1 MLSHPVVLLSNAAK
15 LGGLDTTFTL
25 FRETELAKLI
35 IIFVEFPPPL
45 LIADGDKIGGLWV
58 GDELGV
64 VFFIS
69 AEFIPALLLSPC
81 PGFGEILLDFDESD
95 DDDDEDVEGSAGLDR
110 LGIWK
115 EKSSKMVFS
124 EISVKSQLT

>member
-1 MLSHPVVLLSNAAK
+1 MGSSLLSHPVVLLSNAAK

-58 GDELGV
+58 GDVVGV
-64 VFFIS
+64 VFFMS
-69 AEFIPALLLSPC
+69 AELIPALLLPLSPC

-95 DDDDEDVEGSAGLDR
+95 DDDDDVEGSAGLDR

-115 EKSSKMVFS
+115 KNNVGNGSNFG
-124 EISVKSQLT
+124 